1 MRMLLLLAD
10 ELTGD
15 TLLALG
21 TLYRLHGVH
30 EIAFQHL
37 ERALATQEKC
47 HGPNS
52 LQVAETLNSLALL
65 SQA

>member
-1 MRMLLLLAD
+1 MHMILLTD
-10 ELTGD
+10 KLTGD
-15 TLLALG
+15 TLMALG

-30 EIAFQHL
+30 EVSFQHL
-37 ERALATQEKC
+37 ERALATREKC